1 MIAAPINDP
10 RLLVHLDAL
19 APDGLSFFTLGSPD
33 GPPGGEIR
41 GALLHGSRLVNRM
54 RANHGLGLIETFVL
68 GQASIASALLA
79 STLKGEDRLGI
90 RLDCEGP
97 VQGWSVEASSRPA
110 GQASERSYATR
121 GYLFKDVIEL
131 DEAPER
137 FDTAPLVGKGSL
149 TMTRFIAGAPRP
161 FTGTV
166 ELKTGRLAQDL
177 ATIFLESEQLPTA
190 FELGVHFDREGRV
203 DGAGGLYLQALPGA
217 TASLLER
224 AEALLGLPPPIGA
237 YFAAGGSPK
246 AWLGT
251 AFASLGL
258 SLRGTAT
265 ADFYC
270 DCERERFAAFIAGA
284 QGGLLDDLIEK
295 GPWPVEAVCHQ
306 CGSRY
311 HWTREELEN
320 LLAETRGAGP
330 RTEPPEGPE
339 R

>member
-1 MIAAPINDP
+1 MIAAPIKDA
-10 RLLVHLDAL
+10 RLLSHLDSL

-68 GQASIASALLA
+68 GQASLASALLA

-97 VQGWSVEASSRPA
+97 VQGWSVEAASRPA
-110 GQASERSYATR
+110 GNGLERSYATR
-121 GYLFKDVIEL
+121 GYLFNDVIEL
-131 DEAPER
+131 SEAPER

-149 TMTRFIAGAPRP
+149 TMTRFIAGMPRP

-166 ELKTGRLAQDL
+166 ELRTGRLAQDL

-190 FELGVHFDREGRV
+190 FELGIHFDREGRV

-224 AEALLGLPPPIGA
+224 TETLLGLPPPIGA
-237 YFAAGGSPK
+237 YFAGGGNPV

-251 AFASLGL
+251 AFAGLGL
-258 SLRGTAT
+258 TLRGTA
-265 ADFYC
+265 AAEFHC
-270 DCERERFAAFIAGA
+270 DCERGRFASFIAGA
-284 QGGLLDDLIEK
+284 QGGLLEDLVEK

-311 HWTREELEN
+311 HWTKEELET
-320 LLAETRGAGP
+320 LLAERS
-330 RTEPPEGPE
+330 E
-339 R
+339 RRPASPSPGKA